1 MMIETADLWRI
12 VIFVTNDSVNA
23 FEEALNPFCEA
34 IVWFETDIK
43 GEWRVEG
50 LCQNKPDATTLTTAL
65 GVVAGVFFITVPEIV
80 IAPVAPRDW
89 VANSLRL
96 LSPTNAGRFFIY
108 GSHYLE
114 PLPVGIIPIQ
124 LNPGRAFGSG
134 DHATTMGCLL
144 AISDL
149 AGKQKFKKPIDMGC
163 GSGILSIALAKAWRV
178 PVQAFDVDVNA
189 VLVAN
194 ENIRRNGVAPLVRA
208 SRSNAYC
215 SPKVNKAAPYDFIV
229 SNILANPLRQMAKN
243 MSRISRNTSMGGC
256 VAVLA
261 GFLDHDANRVYAAY
275 YAHRFR
281 LVRSY
286 HIQGWCTLVLKR

>member
-1 MMIETADLWRI
+1 MTETANLWRI
-12 VIFVTNDSVNA
+12 VILVTNDSVNS

-34 IVWFETDIK
+34 IVWFETDIE

-50 LCQNKPDATTLTTAL
+50 LCQTKPDATKLTTAL
-65 GVVAGVFFITVPEIV
+65 GVVAGVFSTTVPEIL

-89 VANSLRL
+89 VADSLKL
-96 LSPTNAGRFFIY
+96 LSPTNSGRFFIY
-108 GSHYLE
+108 GSHYSK
-114 PLPVGIIPIQ
+114 PLPVGLIPIQ

-149 AGKQKFKKPIDMGC
+149 AGRQKFKKPIDMGC
-163 GSGILSIALAKAWRV
+163 GSGILSIAIAKVWRV

-189 VLVAN
+189 VLVAS
-194 ENIRRNGVAPLVRA
+194 ENIRRNGVAPLVRV
-208 SRSNAYC
+208 SRSNAYG
-215 SPKVNKAAPYDFIV
+215 SPKVRNAAPYDLIV
-229 SNILANPLRQMAKN
+229 SNILANPLCQMAKN
-243 MSRISRNTSMGGC
+243 MSRISRSSSMGGC
-256 VAVLA
+256 VVVLA
-261 GFLDHDANRVYAAY
+261 GFLDHDANRVYAAH
-275 YAHRFR
+275 YAHKFH